1 MEDMI
6 IMGMTMTEKIIA
18 AHAGLEEVKPG
29 QLVTAKVDKI
39 MAHDITGPPA
49 FSELRKH
56 NLESSVEPGRIALV
70 LDHIVPPKDID
81 STLNC
86 MAVRDFAKE
95 KGIDD
100 FFDIGRGGIAHNV
113 LPEEGLVVPGDLVIG
128 ADSHTCTYGALGCV
142 STGMGHTDIAA
153 AMVLGETWLRV
164 PESMLFT
171 YNGKLGKYV
180 SGKDMI
186 LATIGKISVNG
197 ADYKAMEFIGSAID
211 ALPMEQ
217 RFTMTNMVI
226 ECGGKNGLMRIDQAT
241 REYVN
246 ARTKRDYEEY
256 VSDDDVK
263 YESYHEF
270 DASAIEPLVAKPF
283 SPDNVSPVADVKD
296 VKVDQVFI
304 GSCTNGWLDDLR
316 QASYILEGEKL
327 AKGLRLI
334 VIPATMGIYQ
344 KALKEGIL
352 DAFIDAGGV
361 VSPSTCGPCPG
372 LHQGVMG
379 PNEVGVFTTNRNFRG
394 RTGHPDAQIYLA
406 SPYTAAATA
415 IMGTITDPREI

>member
-1 MEDMI
+1 
-6 IMGMTMTEKIIA
+6 MGMTITEKIIA
-18 AHAGLEEVKPG
+18 AHSGMEEVRPG

-49 FSELRKH
+49 FNELRKH
-56 NLESSVEPGRIALV
+56 DLEAGVEPGRIALV
-70 LDHIVPPKDID
+70 LDHIIPPKDID
-81 STLNC
+81 SALNC

-95 KGIDD
+95 KGIED
-100 FFDIGRGGIAHNV
+100 FYDIGQGGIAHNV
-113 LPEEGLVVPGDLVIG
+113 LPEEGLVGPGDLVIG
-128 ADSHTCTYGALGCV
+128 ADSHTCTYGALGCF

-153 AMVLGETWLRV
+153 AMALGETWLRV
-164 PESMLFT
+164 PESMSLS
-171 YNGKLGKYV
+171 YSGKLGKYV
-180 SGKDMI
+180 TGKDMI

-197 ADYKAMEFIGSAID
+197 ADYKAMEFVGSAIE

-226 ECGGKNGLMRIDQAT
+226 ECGGKNGLMKVDDKT
-241 REYVN
+241 
-246 ARTKRDYEEY
+246 RDYVKKRSDREHTEY
-256 VSDDDVK
+256 FTDSDAT
-263 YESYHEF
+263 YTISHEF
-270 DASAIEPLVAKPF
+270 NASEIGPLVAKPF
-283 SPDNVSPVADVKD
+283 SPDNVSAVSDVKD

-334 VIPATMGIYQ
+334 VIPATMGIYRT
-344 KALKEGIL
+344 ALKEGIL
-352 DAFIDAGGV
+352 DAFIEAGGV

-379 PNEVGVFTTNRNFRG
+379 PKEVGLFTTNRNFRG
-394 RTGHPDAQIYLA
+394 RTGHPEAQIYLA

-415 IMGTITDPREI
+415 IMGTITDPREV